1 MGKRENAKSS
11 VIRRIRKPLKVTID
25 PENHEY
31 LKEIGVNASRLLD
44 KAIYELRKVSHHG
57 LVLISQKKEEL
68 WARPDLNRRSSPC
81 EGDVMTRPVSG
92 FSPQTC
98 SDDFSRTLRESETDR
113 SQEGITT
120 FNEFYETH
128 REGFEKWL
136 DRRVREGDLSDRSRK
151 DYLSAVDR
159 YLIEEADDDIIKPAD
174 FRNMSGDKQTR
185 GVKNFF
191 NYLEEIEIENPLGYP
206 LDKWRKNVKIQ
217 KSGVVE
223 IYPSNREIVEAYNA
237 CPPEYRT
244 FFKALVYTGNRFS
257 QLYAALQNFNPQEVT
272 IIGDV
277 AHLPSASLSSGTKR
291 SYRLFFPAAFIPELS
306 KISLQSEDNIKKG
319 IQHGRVSAKTIRKW
333 NLNFLVENGVS
344 ESIAD
349 FMQGRAPVT
358 VGSAHYLNKIK
369 QSVDAYQKVVEH
381 FPIPPAAGEKI
392 PLPAGT
398 KTPTPRPQPAPTPKK
413 ENPKPTPA
421 PKKKSPRRKPD
432 TSKQYPPLK
441 TTGKDL
447 QKLWLD
453 HESGFSAWCLKK
465 GKGIIKKPDQE
476 PYIEYAVK
484 INGFFRKVNR
494 PVEMPADT
502 ASAGKKEVTA
512 LRLFLF
518 DYLPEKGITK
528 PLGYTGDQWREYVNY
543 SGKS

>member
-1 MGKRENAKSS
+1 MENREKKKTSKLHRVRPRLNLS
-11 VIRRIRKPLKVTID
+11 ID

-31 LKEIGVNASRLLD
+31 LKEIGINASRLLD
-44 KAIYELRKVSHHG
+44 KAISELRKVSHHG
-57 LVLISQKKEEL
+57 FVLISEKKEEL

-81 EGDVMTRPVSG
+81 EGDVITRPVSDAAPGKG
-92 FSPQTC
+92 F
-98 SDDFSRTLRESETDR
+98 DDFSGTSRKDETDR
-113 SQEGITT
+113 PPEGITT

-128 REGFEKWL
+128 RAGFEKWL

-159 YLIEEADDDIIKPAD
+159 YLIEDADDDIVKPID

-223 IYPSNREIVEAYNA
+223 IYPSNQEIIEAYNA

-257 QLYAALQNFNPQEVT
+257 QLYAALRNFNPQEVT

-381 FPIPPAAGEKI
+381 LPIPPAAGEKI

-398 KTPTPRPQPAPTPKK
+398 ETPTPKK

-421 PKKKSPRRKPD
+421 PKKKPAAKKRSTRKKPD

-494 PVEMPADT
+494 PVEKPADT
-502 ASAGKKEVTA
+502 APAGKKEVTA

-518 DYLPEKGITK
+518 DYLPEKGISK